1 MLAYH
6 CDCVCVAKLVSR
18 RIGAREDYGERSRSR
33 GVEKVESK
41 GSKVMQGVRFGNV
54 AARTEAR

>member
-6 CDCVCVAKLVSR
+6 CECVCCEVGVAGDGSEGRLW
-18 RIGAREDYGERSRSR
+18 RESRSR
-33 GVEKVESK
+33 RVEKVESK

>member
-1 MLAYH
+1 VS
-6 CDCVCVAKLVSR
+6 VCVTKLVSR
-18 RIGAREDYGERSRSR
+18 GMGAREDYGERSRSR